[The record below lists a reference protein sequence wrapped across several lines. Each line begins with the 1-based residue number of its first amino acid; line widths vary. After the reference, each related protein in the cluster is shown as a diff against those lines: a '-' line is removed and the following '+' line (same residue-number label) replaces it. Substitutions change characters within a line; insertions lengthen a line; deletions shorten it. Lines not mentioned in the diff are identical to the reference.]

1 MKAFVDEDLRNLLK
15 NPTWHVDHPCTESW
29 EENVRSSY
37 VGLANRPIS
46 DLRNF
51 AMNSTS
57 NAINFVS
64 GDHLLFEFFEEM
76 FMFGSNLV
84 EPVIRAHES
93 HVGRESEE
101 WFNIVALEFNL
112 VQMYKDILHK
122 ALLDPASDEHGGID
136 ISQEGDD
143 IGERRNAC
151 AEHLRLRHILY
162 FLKARVVSSVQRV
175 YTSDIEGSRNEIDA
189 RNPHAPHLRCLDIT
203 IQALY
208 DYYSRNLE
216 MRSNVKESIARMCEE
231 FFRNDSSL
239 DDRKAFGKDLL
250 PTGMFNHTTA
260 FNLGECSD
268 KWAVFQEN
276 GINCSE
282 IIALRVSDILHL
294 SLIHI

>member
-1 MKAFVDEDLRNLLK
+1 M
-15 NPTWHVDHPCTESW
+15 
-29 EENVRSSY
+29 
-37 VGLANRPIS
+37 
-46 DLRNF
+46 
-51 AMNSTS
+51 
-57 NAINFVS
+57 
-64 GDHLLFEFFEEM
+64 
-76 FMFGSNLV
+76 
-84 EPVIRAHES
+84 
-93 HVGRESEE
+93 
-101 WFNIVALEFNL
+101 
-112 VQMYKDILHK
+112 
-122 ALLDPASDEHGGID
+122 
-136 ISQEGDD
+136 
-143 IGERRNAC
+143 
-151 AEHLRLRHILY
+151 RLRHILY

-175 YTSDIEGSRNEIDA
+175 YTPDIEGSRNEIDA

-282 IIALRVSDILHL
+282 IIALRVSDILHWSFQVNARAWIL
-294 SLIHI
+294 NGDQMRLYSHTVSYTHLTLPTKA